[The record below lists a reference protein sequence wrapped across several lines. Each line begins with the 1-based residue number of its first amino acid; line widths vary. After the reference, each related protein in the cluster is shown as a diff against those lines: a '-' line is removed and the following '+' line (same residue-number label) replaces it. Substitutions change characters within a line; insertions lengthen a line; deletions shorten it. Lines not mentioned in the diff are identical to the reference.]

1 MSDHFYR
8 NSGNQNSFHSQ
19 MRKNKHTFS
28 SPAMRSKSKRYGYKV
43 KTAMVRDSSDSQMNP
58 SVNSNPIGLPHTG
71 QRKDYNRNNQR
82 MYSPEERKRSGSI
95 ASNGSIISTASS
107 NSPDG
112 KKSKL
117 GPNSLQIAGQ
127 PMTLR
132 KAGIR
137 AERTPHARNQRN
149 NLRNYNANDEH
160 GRAMAALT
168 LLNKKQNMSIDNR
181 ISYTDKKRVL
191 ENLNR
196 QYRNKYL

>member
-1 MSDHFYR
+1 
-8 NSGNQNSFHSQ
+8 

-58 SVNSNPIGLPHTG
+58 SSNSNPIGLPHTG
-71 QRKDYNRNNQR
+71 QRKEYTRNHNNQR

-95 ASNGSIISTASS
+95 ASSGSIISTASS

-117 GPNSLQIAGQ
+117 DPNSLQIAGQ

-132 KAGIR
+132 KAGVR
-137 AERTPHARNQRN
+137 VERTPHARNNQN

-160 GRAMAALT
+160 NRAVAALT

-181 ISYTDKKRVL
+181 VSYTDKKKVL